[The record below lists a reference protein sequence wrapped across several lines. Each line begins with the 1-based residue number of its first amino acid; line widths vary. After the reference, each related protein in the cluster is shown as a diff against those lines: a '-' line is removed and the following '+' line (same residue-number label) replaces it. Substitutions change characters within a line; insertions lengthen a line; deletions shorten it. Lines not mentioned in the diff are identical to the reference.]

1 MAETALSLVVTKE
14 MLERLQKADHQIT
27 DLANK
32 SEQASKR
39 IISAFTEM
47 GQKGVGAFINKL
59 NEAQNKIASLNNIK
73 IQGADFSQFTNNT
86 TQAIDAVNRLTTAM
100 NKVSKGSEVSQ
111 SASKKNTIFA
121 QINEQVPS
129 VITNIHNV
137 EQALNKITVG
147 DKTYSNSA
155 LTKINA
161 EIDIAMKKL
170 GEVNK
175 MLQFYAKGE
184 GKKAI
189 GFVDTTSYQKE
200 AKELMNIIDLLQ
212 RQRQSIIANAQL
224 RIKVAQQQEAEAN
237 RYVAMENERRERIQ
251 ANAKL
256 ESDLA
261 RKRTNDAKKS
271 YEEQYKAYE
280 RMFDEIER
288 RERKLAQQQAK
299 NDSRMRKKDYER
311 YVSTQD
317 TYSHAMNVSNRAKT
331 LNQEVRAI
339 KSLEQA
345 RANLNKTDA
354 QYEQK
359 LRSLNNAILRHK
371 QNIDKATAGSKN
383 LQNAHRGLMNISEQ
397 LTRRLALVFSVSQ
410 ITGYVNKLI
419 SVRGEFELQQR
430 ALQAILQNREEA
442 DKLWEKTIQLA
453 VQSPFQVKELVTYTK
468 QLAAYRVESDKL
480 YDTTKMLADVSAG
493 LGVDMQ
499 RLILAFGQVKAANYL
514 RGTELRQFS
523 EAGINILG
531 KLATYFT
538 ELEGIT
544 VSVGEVFERVSKRMV
559 TFGDVE
565 EIFKR
570 LTSAGGT
577 FYRMQEIQAETLRG
591 QISNLKDSIDIMLN
605 EVGKA
610 NEQTLKNSVA
620 LVRSFVESWERIVDI
635 LQAAGAAYIV
645 VTAARVK
652 DAIAT
657 KAWSAANIGATASAK
672 GLNAVLAR
680 TIIGLKALWAAL
692 MNNPI
697 TATIAG
703 LTALGVVLYK
713 VAKRNVEANRA
724 FKESVEQLTSQSIE
738 VKKYTD
744 ELSVLIKRQN
754 ELAGINKKL
763 SSNSNAYKNNI
774 LEISKIEDKRK
785 QIIENLN
792 TLDATY
798 AKNLKDAGT
807 DISKLTNLTSE
818 YNQELV
824 TRIALERELKNLS
837 SDEFAKKF
845 NSAMSELNTSA
856 GLVEASYI
864 KTITAIDKLLEQP
877 DKLSDRAKQALNNFK
892 NSTEPFLD
900 RFLKLHNEAATG
912 ANELWRKL
920 DFSPIGEYIVN
931 QYKVK
936 TLFQNIETELA
947 DAIDKFKGSKLGSEL
962 LGVLSNVEASEDD
975 KKKAKDNIINFF
987 NDILDDKGIAGKLR
1001 DMSQKFLSDNFS
1013 FDWEISAPPQ
1023 QVLEE
1028 WKVAYN
1034 DFIATL
1040 DQEKGARIAPAT
1052 LDTTLEQLRSD
1063 IDSQIAT
1070 LEKSIA
1076 AYDKADEKLKKTL
1089 KSSFEKD
1096 TTTLANLKKQRDF
1109 LGYNPKETTSGA
1121 KDNTWTNLMRVVK
1134 EVNAEFKNLNKT
1146 FDKTTALQ
1154 GTLAK
1159 YSDAL
1164 TTAFKGTG
1172 KAFTDFD
1179 FTTESGLIAFYD
1191 WLIQVIPEVD
1201 KLKAQLAKG
1210 EVDWDININDKEL
1223 KDKAL
1228 LDQIEKMFSG
1238 YEISLELQ
1246 KLNIPKDWAK
1256 DFFGIETFDLSQ
1268 ISQKVEEEIAKIG
1281 EDNGQK
1287 YKLEKLQEFLK
1298 KVKEMEVKA
1307 QQERLKTYLQY
1318 ARDAVGDRAKIKLEE
1333 MRKLQEI
1340 EETFTKPEQEEV
1352 KQKAIA
1358 KVRKD
1363 SEQDLNKLEWDEF
1376 QKSDTFINL
1385 FADLDSASSAL
1396 IEHSLTKLREF
1407 KEQWRDMPMEDMRAI
1422 VQKINELEIALAAT
1436 NPFEGVK
1443 ELRDAIKVAERDAV
1457 FASEDAQKFA
1467 KQKDYASAFAI
1478 ERAYQEERLQASKE
1492 EISDIETI
1500 LRLKEEGQKA
1510 DLAIL
1515 NTNENLQQLY
1525 ALDVD
1530 ILKEMRDNQVATS
1543 DNAKKQI
1550 NNSNNYLSNLT
1561 KQQEKLKAQADAISK
1576 AQEMANNLYDAFK
1589 QLNDVLG
1596 GNDSVGAIFA
1606 DMGMQMMNTVLNTL
1620 MLQLQLESAT
1630 ATAKLFGIEM
1640 NAAMGVIGW
1649 IVMAVQLIAQVLGAI
1664 FAAHDK
1670 RLEKQIERLKD
1681 SVEQLD
1687 DKLVDL
1693 EKHIEK
1699 AFNVSQLEYYTK
1711 QVEKNIKI
1719 QIAAYQKM
1727 IALEEDKKKTDEDTI
1742 KGYQDTI
1749 KDLQDKLF
1757 ELQADVVSKATS
1769 GILDDTLSAARGFV
1783 DAWSDSF
1790 SEVGD
1795 GMKGLESNFKEMLSN
1810 LIKQQASMVIAGN
1823 FLDRWKAQLD
1833 KYINKD
1839 DLELTTN
1846 EAKAWVDS
1854 VQKELPQLNEAL
1866 ETYFKAMEQ
1875 AGLDLSDTSGD
1886 LSGLQAGIKSITEA
1900 QAASIEAYLNSI
1912 RFYVAQDNSLLTQLI
1927 NSFTNT
1933 ETPNPILSELRSQS
1947 EMIRTIQD
1955 MLSSVIGRGN
1965 STHSGAYLKVAM

>member
-14 MLERLQKADHQIT
+14 MLDRLQKADHQIT

-86 TQAIDAVNRLTTAM
+86 TQAIDAVNKLTEAVS
-100 NKVSKGSEVSQ
+100 KVSKGSAMKPSE
-111 SASKKNTIFA
+111 ASNKTVFSR
-121 QINEQVPS
+121 INEEVPQV
-129 VITNIHNV
+129 IKNIHSV
-137 EQALNKITVG
+137 ETAMGKILVG

-161 EIDIAMKKL
+161 EIDTAMKKL

-200 AKELMNIIDLLQ
+200 AKELMNVIDLLQ

-224 RIKVAQQQEAEAN
+224 RMKVAQQQEAEAN

-261 RKRTNDAKKS
+261 RKRTNDAKKN

-280 RMFDEIER
+280 RMFDEIEK

-383 LQNAHRGLMNISEQ
+383 LQNSHRGLMNISEQ

-453 VQSPFQVKELVTYTK
+453 VQSPFQVKELVAYTK

-531 KLATYFT
+531 ELATYFT

-591 QISNLKDSIDIMLN
+591 QIFNLKDSIDIMLN

-635 LQAAGAAYIV
+635 LQAAGAAYVV

-657 KAWSAANIGATASAK
+657 KAWSAANIVATASAK

-680 TIIGLKALWAAL
+680 TIISLKALWASL
-692 MNNPI
+692 MSNPI
-697 TATIAG
+697 TAVVAG

-724 FKESVEQLTSQSIE
+724 LQESANKLAMQRIESEKYTNILITLVKKENELIEANKLLSKESSE
-738 VKKYTD
+738 
-744 ELSVLIKRQN
+744 
-754 ELAGINKKL
+754 
-763 SSNSNAYKNNI
+763 YKDN
-774 LEISKIEDKRK
+774 ISKINELEQDRK
-785 QIIENLN
+785 NVLN
-792 TLDATY
+792 SLESVDATY
-798 AKNLKDAGT
+798 AKNMREIGT
-807 DISKLTNLTSE
+807 DIEKLTEKTNL
-818 YNQELV
+818 YNEELRV
-824 TRIALERELKNLS
+824 RIALEKDLQNIS
-837 SDEFAKKF
+837 SEDFIKDYNTAIAKLNTNAARVETTYANTIAKVEQLLDMPIGDGAKKVF
-845 NSAMSELNTSA
+845 NDFLNSSEPYVDRVTKLYETLSYNFR
-856 GLVEASYI
+856 GLMGNFDFKDVQEYI
-864 KTITAIDKLLEQP
+864 KSIEEVDEITQKVVDDISKTATTYKATPRGSTLIGVITNAEATDK
-877 DKLSDRAKQALNNFK
+877 DREDAKN
-892 NSTEPFLD
+892 
-900 RFLKLHNEAATG
+900 
-912 ANELWRKL
+912 
-920 DFSPIGEYIVN
+920 
-931 QYKVK
+931 
-936 TLFQNIETELA
+936 
-947 DAIDKFKGSKLGSEL
+947 
-962 LGVLSNVEASEDD
+962 
-975 KKKAKDNIINFF
+975 NIIATFEK
-987 NDILDDKGIAGKLR
+987 ILDDKAVTGYLR
-1001 DMSQKFLSDNFS
+1001 AKAQETLSNIFNFK
-1013 FDWEISAPPQ
+1013 WEKIDATKP
-1023 QVLEE
+1023 LEE
-1028 WKVAYN
+1028 WKIAYN

-1040 DQEKGARIAPAT
+1040 DQEKGTRIAPAT

-1109 LGYNPKETTSGA
+1109 LGYNPKETTGGD

-1134 EVNAEFKNLNKT
+1134 EVNTEFKNLNKT

-1164 TTAFKGTG
+1164 TTAFEGTG

-1179 FTTESGLIAFYD
+1179 FKTESGLIAFYD
-1191 WLIQVIPEVD
+1191 WLISVIPQVD
-1201 KLKAQLAKG
+1201 KLKAELAKG
-1210 EVDWDININDKEL
+1210 EVVWGLKISDKT
-1223 KDKAL
+1223 KDDKAL

-1238 YEISLELQ
+1238 YEVSLELQ
-1246 KLNIPKDWAK
+1246 KLNIPPDLAKQLFNVDSLTLPELKAQVLKLKPEFEGKDMLDEW
-1256 DFFGIETFDLSQ
+1256 D
-1268 ISQKVEEEIAKIG
+1268 
-1281 EDNGQK
+1281 
-1287 YKLEKLQEFLK
+1287 KLMKRIND
-1298 KVKEMEVKA
+1298 MEVKA
-1307 QQERLKTYLQY
+1307 TRERLKTYTKYLVKAQSE
-1318 ARDAVGDRAKIKLEE
+1318 RVKIKLEE
-1333 MRKLQEI
+1333 LRQI
-1340 EETFTKPEQEEV
+1340 EEVEKENAYSPEQKSV
-1352 KQKAIA
+1352 IKQAIRDETQSKMDKQVWEDFQNTTLYIQMFDELEYVSTNALKKMQTELLNMRDSLKNLEPSELKEIQDRLTAIGDEIIERNPFDGLSTSLKDGIKAIKTLDAQQEKFNKAQANEDKA
-1358 KVRKD
+1358 KELVDTLQLQVAETKKRNAEFKA
-1363 SEQDLNKLEWDEF
+1363 SGAFNKITEA
-1376 QKSDTFINL
+1376 I
-1385 FADLDSASSAL
+1385 LDSQLKTQEKQLEVA
-1396 IEHSLTKLREF
+1396 IEEYAAAKGIT
-1407 KEQWRDMPMEDMRAI
+1407 
-1422 VQKINELEIALAAT
+1422 NEE
-1436 NPFEGVK
+1436 
-1443 ELRDAIKVAERDAV
+1443 
-1457 FASEDAQKFA
+1457 A
-1467 KQKDYASAFAI
+1467 KQLLLQQQAI
-1478 ERAYQEERLQASKE
+1478 SEANKKLNNVGEIGSEIIGMAG
-1492 EISDIETI
+1492 EISDMLGNWGIDLGEGFTEALSGFGQAFDALASI
-1500 LRLKEEGQKA
+1500 DLLKPMSIIKGA
-1510 DLAIL
+1510 VGAFAGIGNAIASIFGGNKDAKREREIRREVEL
-1515 NTNENLQQLY
+1515 IENLEKSYEKLEKAIENAY
-1525 ALDVD
+1525 DVD
-1530 ILKEMRDNQVATS
+1530 TLQKSYANVQKNIEA
-1543 DNAKKQI
+1543 QI
-1550 NNSNNYLSNLT
+1550 NAR
-1561 KQQEKLKAQADAISK
+1561 ERAIK
-1576 AQEMANNLYDAFK
+1576 
-1589 QLNDVLG
+1589 
-1596 GNDSVGAIFA
+1596 
-1606 DMGMQMMNTVLNTL
+1606 
-1620 MLQLQLESAT
+1620 
-1630 ATAKLFGIEM
+1630 
-1640 NAAMGVIGW
+1640 
-1649 IVMAVQLIAQVLGAI
+1649 
-1664 FAAHDK
+1664 
-1670 RLEKQIERLKD
+1670 
-1681 SVEQLD
+1681 
-1687 DKLVDL
+1687 
-1693 EKHIEK
+1693 
-1699 AFNVSQLEYYTK
+1699 
-1711 QVEKNIKI
+1711 
-1719 QIAAYQKM
+1719 
-1727 IALEEDKKKTDEDTI
+1727 LEEDKKKTDNNRIKEWQQEIEDLRQQREQLLKDQVENLGGGYDFASTTEEFVNAWLDAFKEAGDGLIGLEENFADFWQNVAIKQAVMGGASKILEPFLNQVNKALENDFTI
-1742 KGYQDTI
+1742 
-1749 KDLQDKLF
+1749 
-1757 ELQADVVSKATS
+1757 
-1769 GILDDTLSAARGFV
+1769 
-1783 DAWSDSF
+1783 SDS
-1790 SEVGD
+1790 
-1795 GMKGLESNFKEMLSN
+1795 EM
-1810 LIKQQASMVIAGN
+1810 ASIDALG
-1823 FLDRWKAQLD
+1823 
-1833 KYINKD
+1833 
-1839 DLELTTN
+1839 E
-1846 EAKAWVDS
+1846 EAKAKLDAFLQQWYGRWGDMIGD
-1854 VQKELPQLNEAL
+1854 
-1866 ETYFKAMEQ
+1866 TEQ
-1875 AGLDLSDTSGD
+1875 GE
-1886 LSGLQAGIKSITEA
+1886 LSGLQRGIQELSESTGQELA
-1900 QAASIEAYLNSI
+1900 AYLNSI
-1912 RFYVAQDNSLLTQLI
+1912 RFFVAD
-1927 NSFTNT
+1927 TNT
-1933 ETPNPILSELRSQS
+1933 KLSQFVDAFFNTDSVNP
-1947 EMIRTIQD
+1947 
-1955 MLSSVIGRGN
+1955 MLSQLRIIAQQTTAIHTLLDSLTTPHPTLPGRG
-1965 STHSGAYLKVAM
+1965 LKVVL